1 MTIKMKELYDDVFA
15 RKSAFEG
22 AKAGF
27 EAAQKSADGYERMY
41 QVGLMSEADYLGT
54 QISYYQKKAA
64 YNAADTSLRLA
75 IETYGWAVKG
85 LVNAD

>member
-1 MTIKMKELYDDVFA
+1 MKSLYDDVYA
-15 RKSAFEG
+15 KKSAYEG

-27 EAAQKSADGYERMY
+27 EAAEKSAASYERMY
-41 QVGLMSEADYLGT
+41 QLGMLSEADYLGT
-54 QISYYQKKAA
+54 QISYYQKKAS
-64 YNAADTSLRLA
+64 YESADTALRLA